1 MSEQCPLSVAVWPQ
15 KLVVMGF
22 FSVTSCCFCVKWY
35 ERAGITDL
43 FQKTGG
49 GKILMLNL
57 IQESE
62 RLVSMCI
69 TLMHAN
75 NSNNNKLNFIAFS
88 FQRRLKERS

>member
-1 MSEQCPLSVAVWPQ
+1 M
-15 KLVVMGF
+15 K
-22 FSVTSCCFCVKWY
+22 
-35 ERAGITDL
+35 RAGITDL